1 MSNEQKERK
10 MVNGPLEGIRIL
22 DCTIWQ
28 QGPVATTMLG
38 DLGADVIKIEDPIR
52 GDPGRGMQRLLSLDT
67 TLPGGRN
74 LYFEGQNRNKRGITL
89 DMKSEAGRQVL
100 YRLVGGSDVF
110 VQNFR
115 QGVADRLGIAY
126 RDLVQ
131 HNSKLIYASASGL
144 GPRGPEADRPVTDNT
159 ALARSGIMS
168 TIGEAGMPPLRLS
181 PGLGDQIGAIM
192 LAYAV
197 LAAIIA
203 RERFGIGQEV
213 DVSLLGGISAI
224 QTLTLMSVLVLGK
237 EMPRVSRAKAANPL
251 SNHYFCADG
260 KGIAFGML
268 QGDRYWP
275 AFCEALGR
283 EDLRDDARFRD
294 ARARAENAEQIV
306 AILDKIF
313 ATKTCDEWLKL
324 FDEAGD
330 FICAPV
336 NSIPDVCRDPQ
347 MLENDYIVDFDHP
360 SMGRVK
366 LPGIP
371 FGLRATQGKVRRAAP
386 QFGEHTEE
394 VLIEVGGYTWDDI
407 PKLREQG
414 VI

>member
-1 MSNEQKERK
+1 MA
-10 MVNGPLEGIRIL
+10 NGVLDGIRIL

-52 GDPGRGMQRLLSLDT
+52 GDPGRGMQRLLGLDT

-100 YRLVGGSDVF
+100 YRLVEKSDVF

-115 QGVADRLGIAY
+115 RGVADRLGVGY
-126 RDLVQ
+126 HNLVQ
-131 HNSKLIYASASGL
+131 YNPRLIYASASGL
-144 GPRGPEADRPVTDNT
+144 GPKGPEADRPVTDNT
-159 ALARSGIMS
+159 ALARSGMMS
-168 TIGEAGMPPLRLS
+168 TIGEADLPPMRLS
-181 PGLGDQIGAIM
+181 PGLADQMGAII
-192 LAYAV
+192 LAYAI
-197 LAAIIA
+197 LSAIIA
-203 RERFGIGQEV
+203 KERFGIGQEV
-213 DVSLLGGISAI
+213 DVSLLGGVTAV
-224 QTLTLMSVLVLGK
+224 QTLVLTSVLLLGK
-237 EMPRVSRAKAANPL
+237 ELPKVSRAKAANPL

-283 EDLRDDARFRD
+283 EDLRDDPRFRD
-294 ARARAENAEQIV
+294 AKARAENAQEIV

-313 ATKTCDEWLKL
+313 ATKTSDEWLRH

-336 NSIPDVCRDPQ
+336 NSISDVCSDPQ
-347 MLENDYIVDFDHP
+347 MLENDYIIDFDHP
-360 SMGRVK
+360 SLGKVK

-371 FGLRATQGKVRRAAP
+371 FSLSATPGTVRCAAP

-394 VLIEVGGYTWDDI
+394 VLAEVGGYTWDEI
-407 PKLREQG
+407 AKLREQR

>member
-1 MSNEQKERK
+1 
-10 MVNGPLEGIRIL
+10 MVSGVLEGIRIL

-52 GDPGRGMQRLLSLDT
+52 GDPGRGMQRLLGLDT

-89 DMKSEAGRQVL
+89 DMKNEAGRQVL
-100 YRLVGGSDVF
+100 YRLVERSDVF

-115 QGVADRLGIAY
+115 RGVADRLGVSY
-126 RDLVQ
+126 HDLVQ
-131 HNSKLIYASASGL
+131 YNPKLIYASASGL
-144 GPRGPEADRPVTDNT
+144 GPKGSEADRPVTDNT
-159 ALARSGIMS
+159 AVARSGIM
-168 TIGEAGMPPLRLS
+168 TAMGEPDLPPLR
-181 PGLGDQIGAIM
+181 PMGGLADQMGAII
-192 LAYAV
+192 LAYAI

-203 RERFGIGQEV
+203 RERFGVGQEV
-213 DVSLLGGISAI
+213 DVSLLGGVTALQS
-224 QTLTLMSVLVLGK
+224 LSLMSVLVLGK
-237 EMPRVSRAKAANPL
+237 ELPRISRAKAANPL

-275 AFCEALGR
+275 DFCKALGR
-283 EDLRDDARFRD
+283 EDLRDNPLFRD
-294 ARARAENAEQIV
+294 AKARAENAEEIV

-313 ATKTCDEWLKL
+313 ATKTSDEWLRL

-330 FICAPV
+330 FVCAPV
-336 NSIPDVCRDPQ
+336 NSISDVCSDPQ

-360 SMGRVK
+360 SMGKVK

-371 FGLRATQGKVRRAAP
+371 FSLSVTPGSVRRAAP

-394 VLIEVGGYTWDDI
+394 VLIEVGGYTWDEI
-407 PKLREQG
+407 ARLREQG

>member
-1 MSNEQKERK
+1 
-10 MVNGPLEGIRIL
+10 MVSGVLEGIRIL

-52 GDPGRGMQRLLSLDT
+52 GDPGRGMQRLLGLDT

-89 DMKSEAGRQVL
+89 DMKNEAGRQVL
-100 YRLVGGSDVF
+100 YRLVGRSDVF

-115 QGVADRLGIAY
+115 RGVADRLGVSY
-126 RDLVQ
+126 HDLVQ
-131 HNSKLIYASASGL
+131 YNPKLIYASASGL
-144 GPRGPEADRPVTDNT
+144 GPKGPEADRPVTDNT
-159 ALARSGIMS
+159 AVARSGIM
-168 TIGEAGMPPLRLS
+168 TAMGEPDLPPLR
-181 PGLGDQIGAIM
+181 PMGGLADQMGAII
-192 LAYAV
+192 LAYAI

-203 RERFGIGQEV
+203 RERFGVGQEV
-213 DVSLLGGISAI
+213 DVSLLGGVTALQS
-224 QTLTLMSVLVLGK
+224 LSLMSVLVLGK
-237 EMPRVSRAKAANPL
+237 ELPRISRAKAANPL

-275 AFCEALGR
+275 DFCKALGR
-283 EDLRDDARFRD
+283 EDLRDNPLFRD
-294 ARARAENAEQIV
+294 AKARAENAEEIV

-313 ATKTCDEWLKL
+313 ATKTSDEWLRL

-330 FICAPV
+330 FVCAPV
-336 NSIPDVCRDPQ
+336 NSISDVCSDPQ

-360 SMGRVK
+360 SMGKVK

-371 FGLRATQGKVRRAAP
+371 FSLSVTPGSVRRAAP

-394 VLIEVGGYTWDDI
+394 VLIEVGGYTWDEI
-407 PKLREQG
+407 ARLREQG